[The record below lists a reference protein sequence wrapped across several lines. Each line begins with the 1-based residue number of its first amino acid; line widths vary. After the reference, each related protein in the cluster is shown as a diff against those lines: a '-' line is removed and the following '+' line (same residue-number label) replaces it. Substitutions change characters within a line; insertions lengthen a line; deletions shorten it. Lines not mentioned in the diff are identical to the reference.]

1 MGSTFTSIIAAA
13 TARQSFSSPTFRV
26 GAPQPPV
33 PCMHGVGR
41 DWLLSQPRI
50 LSRPN
55 RTRRVRPPLSR
66 PVGRPS
72 ATASPRSTCQ
82 GPSRRTAGERERP
95 GTSSSSRA
103 TGPSMR
109 VSKARWGS
117 LRGVQSSV
125 PPGSPTRTRS
135 SPISS
140 PCQAATPTGGAPAPP
155 WTAPTPRCSRR
166 ESSSGRIR
174 RSATRSPTPLHRLP
188 NRRPSGPAHPRR
200 CPVCPV
206 CPACLHTC

>member
-1 MGSTFTSIIAAA
+1 MPLPCTPAAGGER
-13 TARQSFSSPTFRV
+13 TTESR
-26 GAPQPPV
+26 
-33 PCMHGVGR
+33 
-41 DWLLSQPRI
+41 LLFESQPRS
-50 LSRPN
+50 LSRP
-55 RTRRVRPPLSR
+55 RTRNWRRPPLLR
-66 PVGRPS
+66 FLRRPS
-72 ATASPRSTCQ
+72 ASSLRSARQ
-82 GPSRRTAGERERP
+82 RPSRRTAGERQRP